1 MACRCGIEQHSD
13 IIIRF
18 LGSAAVVWSGEKTAS
33 PSAKATL
40 EQVRIFVGLNE
51 FMSGYVL

>member
-40 EQVRIFVGLNE
+40 EQVRIFVGLKE